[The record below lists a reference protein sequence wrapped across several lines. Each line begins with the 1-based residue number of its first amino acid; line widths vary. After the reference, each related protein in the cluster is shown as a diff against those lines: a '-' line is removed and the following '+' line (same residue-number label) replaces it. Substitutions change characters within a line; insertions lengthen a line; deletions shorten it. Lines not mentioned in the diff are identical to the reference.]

1 MIFCIDKDED
11 GSINFEEFVQTMMY
25 NTVDQELAATESNY
39 GLGTAA
45 TET

>member
-25 NTVDQELAATESNY
+25 NTLDQELAATESRY
-39 GLGTAA
+39 GLGAAA
-45 TET
+45 TED